1 MATLQQVCD
10 YNKTRVNWI
19 KMYSMID
26 TLGTTMNSQKDRFD
40 KSDLI
45 EMGLEVYS
53 NSDIKYV
60 NQPGI
65 DHELV
70 NLLDAQ
76 GMPVT
81 QEMKFVSTLF
91 YKDVVIERANRRRGI
106 KGTKELQRSNQ
117 PVTIKLVNSMGSN
130 THTKLPA
137 TYAKFLLVADNNSAH
152 VIEIAT
158 LLPYLVFGGD
168 GITAVDVPSNLFTQ
182 VIGPDDITAR
192 QPLANFNYKTEKLIF
207 QRDFLNRF

>member
-1 MATLQQVCD
+1 
-10 YNKTRVNWI
+10 
-19 KMYSMID
+19 MID
-26 TLGTTMNSQKDRFD
+26 TLGKTMNGQKDRFD

-53 NSDIKYV
+53 NGQIKHV
-60 NQPGI
+60 DCDGV

-70 NLLDAQ
+70 NLLNTN
-76 GMPVT
+76 GLPTT
-81 QEMKFVSTLF
+81 QEMKFVSRLF
-91 YKDVVIERANRRRGI
+91 YKEVVIERANRRRGI
-106 KGTKELQRSNQ
+106 EGTKELQRSNQ
-117 PVTIKLVNSMGSN
+117 PVVLKLVNSMGSN

-168 GITAVDVPSNLFTQ
+168 GITAADVPSNLFTQ

-207 QRDFLNRF
+207 QRDFLNKF

>member
-1 MATLQQVCD
+1 MPTLQQVCD
-10 YNKTRVNWI
+10 YNRKRVNWV

-26 TLGTTMNSQKDRFD
+26 TLGTTMNAQKDRFD

-53 NSDIKYV
+53 SGNIKYL

-70 NLLDAQ
+70 HLLDTQ
-76 GMPVT
+76 GQPVT
-81 QEMKFVSTLF
+81 QEMKFVGTLF
-91 YKDVVIERANRRRGI
+91 YKEFVIERANRRRGI
-106 KGTKELQRSNQ
+106 EGIKELRRSNQ
-117 PVTIKLVNSMGSN
+117 PVTVKLVNSMGSN
-130 THTKLPA
+130 THTTLPA

-152 VIEIAT
+152 VIEIAA
-158 LLPYLVFGGD
+158 LVPYLVFGGD

-182 VIGPDDITAR
+182 VIGPDDIVAR
-192 QPLANFNYKTEKLIF
+192 QPLANFNYKNEKLIF